1 LLMIASPCGSHL
13 SRMISAVCLAAQ
25 TFVPDRMGR
34 VEEAVEDGPL
44 GRNNSDHVVI
54 IVAS

>member
-1 LLMIASPCGSHL
+1 
-13 SRMISAVCLAAQ
+13 MISAVCLAAQ